1 MLEMYQFADTTTDVG
16 MKIWRQSIGLPV
28 VAVSQVVLVSDTTV
42 CRRAVTAYN
51 TRLTVDSLP
60 QSVAVNL
67 VRYGATRYVIGDP
80 SHVVRGWR
88 HELVVDSAFS
98 RIAVAAR

>member
-1 MLEMYQFADTTTDVG
+1 MLDMYQFADTTTDVS
-16 MKIWRQSIGLPV
+16 MKIWRQSVGLSV
-28 VAVSQVVLVSDTTV
+28 VPVSQIMLVSDTTV

-51 TRLTVDSLP
+51 ARLTADSLP
-60 QSVAVNL
+60 QSTTVN
-67 VRYGATRYVIGDP
+67 VIGYGATRYIIGDP
-80 SHVVRGWR
+80 THIVGEWR